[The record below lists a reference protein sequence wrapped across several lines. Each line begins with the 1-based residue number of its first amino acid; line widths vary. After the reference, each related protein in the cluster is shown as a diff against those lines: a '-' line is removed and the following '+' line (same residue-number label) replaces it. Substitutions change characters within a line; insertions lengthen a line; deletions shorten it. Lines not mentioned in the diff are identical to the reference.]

1 MTNGTS
7 QGLFIVVAIIIFG
20 IFIAISYLL
29 FRDTLKPSLSTI
41 FTDSL
46 EQAEGNLTRKTPSLN
61 IQKLQKN
68 KSTLKLEV
76 KIMEQVK
83 QKSGLKFLN

>member
-46 EQAEGNLTRKTPSLN
+46 EQAEGNLTRKLLPS
-61 IQKLQKN
+61 ISKN
-68 KSTLKLEV
+68 YRRTKV
-76 KIMEQVK
+76 R
-83 QKSGLKFLN
+83 

>member
-76 KIMEQVK
+76 
-83 QKSGLKFLN
+83 